1 MIAPQSAHDQ
11 TEARATGSV
20 LAIALALG
28 NLAGGRWLGPDWAPE
43 WILVIFG
50 LFTAG
55 LWLAEGGESKN
66 RSEP

>member
-1 MIAPQSAHDQ
+1 MPHNRRMTRRRLGRLVQF
-11 TEARATGSV
+11 